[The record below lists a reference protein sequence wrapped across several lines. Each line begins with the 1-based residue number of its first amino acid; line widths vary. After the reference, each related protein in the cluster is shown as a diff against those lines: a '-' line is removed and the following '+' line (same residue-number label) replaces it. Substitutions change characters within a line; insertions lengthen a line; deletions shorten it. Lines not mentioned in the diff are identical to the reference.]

1 VKIIITGGATGIGK
15 SCVQTF
21 HENTDVEIHLI
32 YHSSEE
38 SAKQLEGKYIK
49 IHKIDVTNETEISN
63 FFDSIGNFDGLIN
76 NAGGNISFNQTYEYS
91 TEDWNKTFELN
102 TLSVFLMCKYGI
114 PHINDGGTIV
124 NISSISAK
132 TGGAHG
138 GMAYAASKAAVDC
151 MTKSLAK
158 ELAPRNICVNAVS
171 PGIVWT
177 KQHQKF
183 SDKEYYQSLIEKVPL
198 GRDGKPEE
206 IASLIWFLLSH
217 ESEYMTGQILEING
231 GMLV

>member
-132 TGGAHG
+132 TGFELTNN
-138 GMAYAASKAAVDC
+138 V
-151 MTKSLAK
+151 
-158 ELAPRNICVNAVS
+158 ELAV
-171 PGIVWT
+171 
-177 KQHQKF
+177 
-183 SDKEYYQSLIEKVPL
+183 
-198 GRDGKPEE
+198 
-206 IASLIWFLLSH
+206 
-217 ESEYMTGQILEING
+217 EINEKDG
-231 GMLV
+231 TITSSPWPILYESRVACSADVPELSVKQ